1 MVTLFFLPFLH
12 SPSFLPGRQAHWPAR
27 QPPSYE
33 HEDHCHP
40 MTEHQARSLSL
51 NDSVQPPEP
60 GTLWISYSQ
69 IVYATKTEAFPLVE
83 ALCPLTCP

>member
-1 MVTLFFLPFLH
+1 
-12 SPSFLPGRQAHWPAR
+12 
-27 QPPSYE
+27 
-33 HEDHCHP
+33 

-51 NDSVQPPEP
+51 NDSVQPPQP